1 MKENKKT
8 LNWKLFAAVGVC
20 GVVLILGI
28 VVIIMNM
35 KKGDDAKEA
44 SSEPVLVETE
54 AKASAINILCEPSG
68 IVKMEDGSVLVT
80 DTYKKQI
87 WLVQDGIGSVYAGGK
102 TVEDPYGKP
111 MGGYNDAVPAESYFK
126 YPWAIAPFLDGYAVS
141 DTDNSVV
148 RVVRKD
154 SVQTLNAATR
164 EDLPTTGMGV
174 AFSRPTGLA
183 ADEEG
188 NLYIADT
195 LENAIRKVTPEG
207 ELTTLVSD
215 LSEPMG
221 LCYQDGAL
229 YVAETGA
236 NRIVK
241 VQDGSISPV
250 AGSSEDGMLDGAAE
264 QAAFSA
270 PQGVTVGEDGTVY
283 VSDTGNSAIRMVR
296 DGQVTTLLAREAEN
310 LESFL
315 PVFPVG
321 LMLDG
326 NQLYVCDN
334 FARKVFTISVP

>member
-1 MKENKKT
+1 MEENKKP
-8 LNWKLFAAVGVC
+8 LNWKLIAAAGVC
-20 GVVLILGI
+20 GVVLVVGI
-28 VVIIMNM
+28 AAAMMM
-35 KKGDDAKEA
+35 KGKKAEEA
-44 SSEPVLVETE
+44 VSSKSELVETE
-54 AKASAINILCEPSG
+54 ASASTINILCEPSG
-68 IVKMEDGSVLVT
+68 IAKMEDGSLLVT

-87 WLVQDGIGSVYAGGK
+87 LLVKDGKSSVYAGGS
-102 TVEDPYGKP
+102 TVEDAFGKP
-111 MGGYNDAVPAESYFK
+111 MGGYNDASPTESFFK

-141 DTDNSVV
+141 DTGNNVV

-154 SVQTLNAATR
+154 SVQTLNAST
-164 EDLPTTGMGV
+164 EENLPTKGMGV

-188 NLYIADT
+188 NLYISDT
-195 LENAIRKVTPEG
+195 DENAIRKVMPSG
-207 ELTTLVSD
+207 ELTTLVTG

-221 LCYQDGAL
+221 LCYQDGVL

-241 VQDGSISPV
+241 IQDGKIVPV
-250 AGSSEDGMLDGAAE
+250 AGSSEEGMLNGEAM

-270 PQGVTVGEDGTVY
+270 PQGVVVGEDGTIY

-296 DGQVTTLLAREAEN
+296 DGQVTTLLEREAKN
-310 LESFL
+310 LETFL

-334 FARKVFTISVP
+334 FACKVFTISVS